1 MVSGMGPREIL
12 NELKWRRTNGLGD
25 AKVTILHRGAPDDK
39 CVVEGSKITKLD
51 RGFMHVVTPRGE
63 VEIPY
68 HRILKIE
75 AFGRVLWQK
84 SSLK

>member
-1 MVSGMGPREIL
+1 MNG
-12 NELKWRRTNGLGD
+12 LKWGRTNGLRD
-25 AKVTILHRGAPDDK
+25 AKVTILHRGAPGDK
-39 CVVEGSKITKLD
+39 YVVEGSKITKLD
-51 RGFMHVVTPRGE
+51 RGFMYLVTPEGE

-75 AFGRVLWQK
+75 AFGRILWQK